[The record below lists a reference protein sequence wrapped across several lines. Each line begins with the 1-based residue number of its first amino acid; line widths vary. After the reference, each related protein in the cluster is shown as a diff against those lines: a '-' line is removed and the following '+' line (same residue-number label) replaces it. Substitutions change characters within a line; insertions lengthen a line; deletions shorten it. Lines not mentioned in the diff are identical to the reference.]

1 MWDDEDEWGE
11 KEQEEGEAEGRGSS
25 EGEEG
30 GGGGRGGRLRR
41 WRPVTGASRWRPS
54 ADVIAAVAARRSV
67 TLQLILFVSYYLSS
81 GKFVKLGL

>member
-1 MWDDEDEWGE
+1 MR
-11 KEQEEGEAEGRGSS
+11 KRRREEGKERKAR
-25 EGEEG
+25 
-30 GGGGRGGRLRR
+30 RL

>member
-1 MWDDEDEWGE
+1 MVR
-11 KEQEEGEAEGRGSS
+11 KRRREEGKGRKA
-25 EGEEG
+25 
-30 GGGGRGGRLRR
+30 RRRTRRKARRR
-41 WRPVTGASRWRPS
+41 WRPVTGALRWRPS